1 MSKLKNMQE
10 VNKKFEKR
18 FLIYEQSSSKMSPC
32 RVGQSGT
39 LVGTMVN
46 GKKVYVLSKTGAYK
60 DAFCYVPDS
69 NTITTTDNPQA

>member
-18 FLIYEQSSSKMSPC
+18 FLIYEQSSVKRTC
-32 RVGQSGT
+32 AVGEKGT
-39 LVGTMVN
+39 LVGTTFG
-46 GKKVYVLSKTGAYK
+46 GKKVFGLSKTGAYK